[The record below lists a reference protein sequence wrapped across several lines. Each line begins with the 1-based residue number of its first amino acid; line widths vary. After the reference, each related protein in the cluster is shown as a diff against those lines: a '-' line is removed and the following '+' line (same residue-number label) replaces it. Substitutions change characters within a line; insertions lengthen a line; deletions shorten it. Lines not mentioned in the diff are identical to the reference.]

1 MVEEVKYYKAQVG
14 IELSGSRLD
23 QALSALFP
31 EFSRTRLQNWI
42 REGRVSRDGRAVCRP
57 REKLFGGEAIVLEA
71 KLDDQVESRPQA
83 IPLKILFQDEAVL
96 VVDKPAGMVVHPA
109 AGNPDGTLQNA
120 LLHHYP
126 ELVQLPRAGIVH
138 RLDKETSGL
147 LVVARTLAAHKSL
160 VQQLQAR
167 TVRREYLAV
176 VIGIPTAGGRV
187 DEPIGRHPVHRTRM
201 AVVSSG
207 KQAATNY
214 RILERFRAH
223 SLLRIHL
230 ESGRTHQIRVH
241 MAHVRHPLAGDP
253 VYAGRLRLPA
263 GITQELQDFLR
274 AFTRQALH
282 AKRLGIE
289 HPQHGEPMEWMS
301 EPPPD
306 MQRLLQLLREDMN
319 SD

>member
-120 LLHHYP
+120 LLH
-126 ELVQLPRAGIVH
+126 QDRK
-138 RLDKETSGL
+138 R
-147 LVVARTLAAHKSL
+147 VV
-160 VQQLQAR
+160 
-167 TVRREYLAV
+167 
-176 VIGIPTAGGRV
+176 
-187 DEPIGRHPVHRTRM
+187 
-201 AVVSSG
+201 
-207 KQAATNY
+207 
-214 RILERFRAH
+214 
-223 SLLRIHL
+223 
-230 ESGRTHQIRVH
+230 
-241 MAHVRHPLAGDP
+241 
-253 VYAGRLRLPA
+253 
-263 GITQELQDFLR
+263 
-274 AFTRQALH
+274 
-282 AKRLGIE
+282 
-289 HPQHGEPMEWMS
+289 
-301 EPPPD
+301 
-306 MQRLLQLLREDMN
+306 
-319 SD
+319 